1 MAVYYNVKDKPCG
14 YMVYLIKNDIMHIK
28 EMVYLNREAQKGL
41 WEYIHA
47 HDSMIDEVHGS
58 TYFSEPIAFE
68 MDDGDIKESIRPY
81 AMGRI
86 IDVEDFLVDYPCDPD
101 GGALTIALEIE
112 DKLLPWNRPHLYGEV
127 RKRRMHPETR
137 EPPEH
142 HLKMGIGTLS
152 TLLLGYKT
160 AERLYE
166 LERIEGREEAVERLD
181 DVLFHKIPYIS
192 DYI

>member
-1 MAVYYNVKDKPCG
+1 
-14 YMVYLIKNDIMHIK
+14 MVYLIKNDIMHIK

-86 IDVEDFLVDYPCDPD
+86 IDVEDFLADYPCDPD
-101 GGALTIALEIE
+101 GGTVHRAGDRGLASAME
-112 DKLLPWNRPHLYGEV
+112 RPDVQRSLCG
-127 RKRRMHPETR
+127 
-137 EPPEH
+137 
-142 HLKMGIGTLS
+142 LGT
-152 TLLLGYKT
+152 
-160 AERLYE
+160 A
-166 LERIEGREEAVERLD
+166 
-181 DVLFHKIPYIS
+181 P
-192 DYI
+192 

>member
-1 MAVYYNVKDKPCG
+1 
-14 YMVYLIKNDIMHIK
+14 
-28 EMVYLNREAQKGL
+28 
-41 WEYIHA
+41 
-47 HDSMIDEVHGS
+47 
-58 TYFSEPIAFE
+58 

-86 IDVEDFLVDYPCDPD
+86 IDVEDFLADYPCDPD
-101 GGALTIALEIE
+101 GGTLTIALEIE
-112 DKLLPWNRPHLYGEV
+112 DQLLPWNDRTFTVKFENGKCV
-127 RKRRMHPETR
+127 QTN
-137 EPPEH
+137 EPAEYR
-142 HLKMGIGTLS
+142 LKMGIGTFS

-160 AERLYE
+160 AERLFE

>member
-1 MAVYYNVKDKPCG
+1 MFIYEKKLQYPVK
-14 YMVYLIKNDIMHIK
+14 
-28 EMVYLNREAQKGL
+28 
-41 WEYIHA
+41 
-47 HDSMIDEVHGS
+47 
-58 TYFSEPIAFE
+58 IANCNPKLASF
-68 MDDGDIKESIRPY
+68 
-81 AMGRI
+81 I
-86 IDVEDFLVDYPCDPD
+86 ISQYGDPD
-101 GGALTIALEIE
+101 GGTLTIALEIE
-112 DKLLPWNRPHLYGEV
+112 DKLLPWNDRTFTVKFENGEC
-127 RKRRMHPETR
+127 TQTQ